1 MTIEELLATVCPP
14 INRLG
19 AAWYFDPETT
29 AAGERLGL
37 DPGTFYFLGRGG
49 VLGDVPWTVVHAAFG
64 YFNPT
69 VVERAWTAGRERVAP
84 AEAARAHLGCAEA
97 FGRRHFAELAGLDV
111 FCEAAEAVVQAATR
125 DFSALPLFA
134 GQVAQPLPED
144 LPGRAIRLVV
154 TLRELRGSAHLVAV
168 VASGL
173 ATPVAHRAA
182 RPDALRLFGW
192 QEAEVPEPTDADR
205 AALQTAE
212 ALTDRLLGPAFG
224 VLDDSGREALA
235 SGVTAMTQALPTA

>member
-1 MTIEELLATVCPP
+1 VTIEELLAAACPP

-29 AAGERLGL
+29 ATGERLGL

-64 YFNPT
+64 YFNPAL
-69 VVERAWTAGRERVAP
+69 VERAWTAGRERVAP
-84 AEAARAHLGCAEA
+84 GEAARAHLGCAEA
-97 FGRRHFAELAGLDV
+97 FGRRHFAELASLEA
-111 FCEAAEAVVQAATR
+111 FCEAAEAVVQAAAE
-125 DFSALPLFA
+125 DLSGLPLFA

-144 LPGRAIRLVV
+144 LPGRAMRLVV
-154 TLRELRGSAHLVAV
+154 ALRELRGSAHLVAV

-192 QEAEVPEPTDADR
+192 QDAEVPEPSDADR
-205 AALQTAE
+205 VALQAAE
-212 ALTDRLLGPAFG
+212 AMTDRLLGPAFG

-235 SGVTAMTQALPTA
+235 TGVTAMSAALPSA